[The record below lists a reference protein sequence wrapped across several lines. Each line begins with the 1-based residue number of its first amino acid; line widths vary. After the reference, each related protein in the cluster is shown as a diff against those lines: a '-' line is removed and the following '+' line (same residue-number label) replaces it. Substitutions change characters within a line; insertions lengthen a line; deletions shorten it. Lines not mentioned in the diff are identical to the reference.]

1 MLTLSKSAADVLTT
15 SRSERGLSDDA
26 HLRVAPA
33 EQEPD
38 RGLSLSFVDE
48 PIEGDHTGESHG
60 VSLCVAPEVAEALDG
75 TKIDVQTVDE
85 RPQLVIVPAD

>member
-1 MLTLSKSAADVLTT
+1 MLTLSQSAADVLST
-15 SRSERGLSDDA
+15 SRDERGLSERA

-38 RGLSLSFVDE
+38 RGLSLSFVE
-48 PIEGDHTGESHG
+48 QPMEGDQTGESHG
-60 VSLCVAPEVAEALDG
+60 VALCVAPEVAEALDG

-85 RPQLVIVPAD
+85 RPQLVIVPVD